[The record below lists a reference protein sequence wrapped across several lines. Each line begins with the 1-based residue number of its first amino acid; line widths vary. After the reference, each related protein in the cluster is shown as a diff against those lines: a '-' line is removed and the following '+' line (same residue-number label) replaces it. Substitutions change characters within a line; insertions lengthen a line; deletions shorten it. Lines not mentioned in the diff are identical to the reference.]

1 MAKKTVLITG
11 GAGTVGSA
19 FIKTYSH
26 QYHLAVYG
34 RNQAAQ
40 IALQKQYPE
49 IVVYEGSIEDREKLI
64 EAVKIAQP
72 DIIIHAAALKRMDVA
87 EQNPSNAIK
96 VNLLGSMHVID
107 ASRAGRPFL
116 GYTILPISS
125 LPQLLFD
132 RIIIT
137 EPIAVQDVGNLLQEY
152 GIGEDRLIHM
162 E

>member
-1 MAKKTVLITG
+1 M
-11 GAGTVGSA
+11 
-19 FIKTYSH
+19 
-26 QYHLAVYG
+26 
-34 RNQAAQ
+34 
-40 IALQKQYPE
+40 
-49 IVVYEGSIEDREKLI
+49 
-64 EAVKIAQP
+64 
-72 DIIIHAAALKRMDVA
+72 
-87 EQNPSNAIK
+87 
-96 VNLLGSMHVID
+96 ID

-116 GYTILPISS
+116 GYTLLPISS